1 MEQDTLCNCRY
12 DPPMNSFF
20 VRFALLF
27 VAVFAVLFV
36 VVWFYMSVTS
46 AAHATDLPNGG
57 SSESM
62 TTSPLTIITQGG
74 QRHVFQVELAVT
86 PGQQRRGLM
95 FRKSLAAGHGML
107 FDYNPPRSIT
117 MWMKNTFISLDM
129 LFFDASRQIS
139 HIAAHTEPFSQ
150 KFIGAPGQ
158 TRYVLEVPAGTAQRL
173 GLGVGDIVQL
183 R

>member
-1 MEQDTLCNCRY
+1 MI
-12 DPPMNSFF
+12 SFF

-36 VVWFYMSVTS
+36 VVWFYLSVTS
-46 AAHATDLPNGG
+46 AAHAADLPTGG
-57 SSESM
+57 SHDSM
-62 TTSPLTIITQGG
+62 ATTPLTIITQGG
-74 QRHVFQVELAVT
+74 QHHAFQVELAVT

-95 FRKSLAAGHGML
+95 FRKSLEADRGML

-129 LFFDASRQIS
+129 LFFDASRR
-139 HIAAHTEPFSQ
+139 IAYIATHTEPFSQ
-150 KFIGAPGQ
+150 KFIVAPGR

-173 GLGVGDIVQL
+173 GLSVGDTLQL
-183 R
+183 P